1 MFYFSD
7 LGNNGH
13 LFIADTPEFIEMRSV
28 IAEKLLDTEPAN
40 QGKWQQLDVSASA
53 SHDTYE
59 LLNVTLWYQ
68 MQQSEQ
74 EAVSDILPDLPWAE
88 RHFQER
94 VGGKAINP
102 GVEHANWPYH
112 ANGAELHLKGKIY
125 DHNYMERFWP
135 TDLHYDL
142 LTDDPMD
149 GRSFRG
155 YRFPVGDLQDVV
167 EQLLENEGTRQA
179 YLPIFFPEDTGAV
192 DNQRVPC
199 TLGYHFIIRNGELN
213 IQYNMRSCE
222 IYRHFTND
230 VYMAV
235 RLAQWVRDRLVGMG
249 GPMYTLGQLTLHAVS
264 LHGFVGDTDKI
275 EGFIQ

>member
-13 LFIADTPEFIEMRSV
+13 LFIAGANELLDVRGEL
-28 IAEKLLDTEPAN
+28 AQKLLETKPAN
-40 QGKWQQLDVSASA
+40 QGTWQQLDVSGSA

-59 LLNVTLWYQ
+59 LLNVSLWYQ
-68 MQQSEQ
+68 MQQTQ
-74 EAVSDILPDLPWAE
+74 QHAADDILPDLPWAE
-88 RHFQER
+88 AHFQER

-112 ANGAELHLKGKIY
+112 ANDADLHLKNEKY
-125 DHNYMERFWP
+125 DHNYMERMWP
-135 TDLHYDL
+135 TDLVEPSGE
-142 LTDDPMD
+142 T
-149 GRSFRG
+149 FNG
-155 YRFPVGDLQDVV
+155 YRFPVGDLDDVV
-167 EQLLENEGTRQA
+167 QQLLDNPGTRQA
-179 YLPIFFPEDTGAV
+179 YLPIFFPEDTGAL

-199 TLGYHFIIRNGELN
+199 TLGYHFIIRNGEIHL
-213 IQYNMRSCE
+213 QYNMRSCE

-235 RLAQWVRDRLVGMG
+235 RLAQWVRDRIVSWG
-249 GPMYTLGQLTLHAVS
+249 GPFYSLGQLTLHAVS

-275 EGFIQ
+275 EGFTS